1 MRPSSD
7 IARPSSD
14 IAFSPSVKAVQERR
28 GSRASY
34 AKMEE
39 KGGFATEIDAMLAAF
54 IAEQR
59 SFYLATASADGQP
72 YIQHRGGPKGFLR
85 VLDEKTLAFADFAGN
100 RQYISTGNLAE
111 NPKAMIFL
119 MDYANRRRVK
129 IWGTARVVED
139 DAELI
144 AKLFPGAY
152 RARGEAAVL
161 FTVEAWDV
169 NCPQHIPQMFFA
181 EDVTEVMSRLEQ
193 RVGELEAE
201 NARLKAALER
211 ER

>member
-1 MRPSSD
+1 M
-7 IARPSSD
+7 RPSSD
-14 IAFSPSVKAVQERR
+14 IAFSPSVKAAQERR
-28 GSRASY
+28 GSRAGY

-39 KGGFATEIDAMLAAF
+39 KGGFAVEIDGELAAF

-72 YIQHRGGPKGFLR
+72 YIQHRGGPKGVLR
-85 VLDEKTLAFADFAGN
+85 VLDERTLGFADFAGN

-111 NPKAMIFL
+111 NPKAIIFL
-119 MDYANRRRVK
+119 MDYAKRRRVK

-139 DAELI
+139 DPELI
-144 AKLFPGAY
+144 AKLFPSAY
-152 RARGEAAVL
+152 RARGEAAII

-181 EDVTEVMSRLEQ
+181 EDVAEAIGRFEQ
-193 RVGELEAE
+193 RVAALDAE
-201 NARLKAALER
+201 NASLKAALAEKS
-211 ER
+211 